1 MSMFPVNRGGD
12 ILAWHDTGKLLDGVK
27 LQLAQKMAY
36 LTGGDEIVLLQ
47 GFQGRLEEEMAVESH
62 FAEEVEQVLS
72 ALETAGTA
80 DEMAAGYRRGKQLSI
95 DYFERRGSV
104 LVVQSLCTTLQDR
117 LISRALALAGEWMA
131 RSGFGPP
138 PVPYCWFAFGGAG
151 REEGTVAGEYDAL
164 LVHGELNGDHAGYFA
179 GFSLRVI
186 AILENCGVKSVV
198 GITPAHSSWRGSI
211 NEWRM
216 RLIEGVSGEKTLED
230 HSFLVRF
237 ADLRLVGGDSA
248 LCGETMNLIRS
259 LFDFNRRGFDE
270 VARGAAEMTTGLD
283 FFGRLRVAKGGE
295 HRGEFNLE
303 QFALGPLVEN
313 IRILTVRAGLPE
325 TATVERIKSLLGRG
339 ELDVDLSQR
348 LLRAYHD
355 FVSQKLRLEI
365 RRNGE
370 GAFLKPEELDETEVE
385 SLKEGMEAVV
395 NLQRIVYQR
404 FVGNG

>member
-12 ILAWHDTGKLLDGVK
+12 ILAWRDTVELVDGVK
-27 LQLAQKMAY
+27 RQLSQKMAY
-36 LTGGDEIVLLQ
+36 LLDGDELVLLRGLQ
-47 GFQGRLEEEMAVESH
+47 ERLGEEMAVESR
-62 FAEEVEQVLS
+62 FAEDVEQVLS
-72 ALETAGTA
+72 ALETAGSA
-80 DEMAAGYRRGKQLSI
+80 DEMAAGYRHGKQLAA
-95 DYFERRGSV
+95 DYFEQRGSV
-104 LVVQSLCTTLQDR
+104 LVVQSFCSTLQDL
-117 LISRALALAGEWMA
+117 LIRRALVLAGEWMA
-131 RSGFGPP
+131 RSGFGSP

-151 REEGTVAGEYDAL
+151 RAEGTIAGECDAL
-164 LVHGELNGDHAGYFA
+164 LVHGELNGEHAAYFA

-186 AILENCGVKSVV
+186 AILENCGVKSVA
-198 GITPAHSSWRGSI
+198 GITPVHPSWRGSI
-211 NEWRM
+211 NEWRS
-216 RLIEGVSGEKTLED
+216 RLIEGAAGEKMLED
-230 HSFLVRF
+230 HSFLARF
-237 ADLRLVGGDSA
+237 ADLRLVSGDSA
-248 LCGETMNLIRS
+248 LYGETMNLIRS

-270 VARGAAEMTTGLD
+270 VARGAAEMATGLD

-303 QFALGPLVEN
+303 QLALGPLVEN
-313 IRILTVRAGLPE
+313 IRILAVRAGLPE

-370 GAFLKPEELDETEVE
+370 GAFFKPEELDEAKIE
-385 SLKEGMEAVV
+385 SLKEGVEAVV

-404 FVGNG
+404 CVVNG